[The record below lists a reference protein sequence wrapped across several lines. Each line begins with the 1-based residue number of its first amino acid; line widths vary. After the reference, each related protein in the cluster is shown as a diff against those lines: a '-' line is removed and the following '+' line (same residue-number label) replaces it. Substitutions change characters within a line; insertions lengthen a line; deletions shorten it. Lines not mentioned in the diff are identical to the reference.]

1 MVSVHAVREQTGVNA
16 GAQLLFST
24 SFRLEAPAHI
34 QGWLI
39 LSNLSGSVLLDTQ
52 RCIF

>member
-24 SFRLEAPAHI
+24 SFRLEAPPIFKA
-34 QGWLI
+34 
-39 LSNLSGSVLLDTQ
+39 GSSCQTSLEASS
-52 RCIF
+52 